1 MKQRLITPTL
11 AVLAALAWGCHSS
24 STDPLAQLPP
34 VVDSLRRSWVSAPQT
49 DKGRNRVPAILR
61 DLKTLDAPSVAST
74 RGWMFNSLKDGVE
87 PCDPFVVDL
96 YNSLL
101 IHSVRN
107 EDAASITELL
117 ERLPQ
122 NVLGG
127 EAVEVILVV
136 YSPTHSRVADSL
148 SLLCDAYVRS
158 TCVPARSRL
167 RAAVK
172 RALWASPVPHFADG
186 DRYLESCR
194 DWLRLNAEHLIL
206 NPHYERAVDGDSE
219 LVCKIAIVLSRFE
232 ESSEPIDARQA
243 R

>member
-1 MKQRLITPTL
+1 MKQRLVTPAL
-11 AVLAALAWGCHSS
+11 AVLVALAWGCHSA

-34 VVDSLRRSWVSAPQT
+34 VVDSLQRSWVSAPQT
-49 DKGRNRVPAILR
+49 DKGRNRVSAILR
-61 DLKTLDAPSVAST
+61 DLKTLDTPGVAST
-74 RGWMFNSLKDGVE
+74 RGWMFNSLKDGVG
-87 PCDPFVVDL
+87 PGDPFVVDL

-101 IHSVRN
+101 IHAVRG

-122 NVLGG
+122 SVLGG

-136 YSPTHSRVADSL
+136 YSPADRRVADSL
-148 SLLCDAYVRS
+148 LLLCDAYVRS
-158 TCVPARSRL
+158 TSVPSRSHL
-167 RAAVK
+167 KAAVK
-172 RALWASPVPHFADG
+172 RALWASPVPHYADD

-194 DWLRLNAEHLIL
+194 DWLRSNAKHLVL
-206 NPHYERAVDGDSE
+206 NPHYERAVNIDSE
-219 LVCKIAIVLSRFE
+219 LVCESAIVLSRFE